1 MFARVVEIKTKP
13 GKAKEVCQMLHEKIL
28 KTLKA
33 QSGFVDELV
42 LTDDMHGIVA
52 ISLWKTREDA
62 EHYKREHYL
71 EVHDLIKH
79 LVHAEPKVHAYDV
92 ETSTAHKYGHGKAA

>member
-13 GKAKEVCQMLHEKIL
+13 GKAKEVCEMVHEKIL

-42 LTDDMHGIVA
+42 LTDDMQGIVA

-62 EHYKREHYL
+62 ERYKREHYL

-92 ETSTAHKYGHGKAA
+92 KTSTAHKFGQGKAA